1 MYRCTPPLWP
11 YNCMT
16 GTRIYWFNSGWL
28 GICGGGAVNFDLL
41 FNESYVRPMYQIRI
55 VENEFENASFLFQL
69 FETFYYID
77 FDSKNNCF
85 SRISA
90 PFVKVNSTYMK
101 HKV

>member
-16 GTRIYWFNSGWL
+16 GTRINWFNSGWL
-28 GICGGGAVNFDLL
+28 GICGEGPSILIYYLMNHMLD
-41 FNESYVRPMYQIRI
+41 QCIRS
-55 VENEFENASFLFQL
+55 VLSKMNLKMHLFLFQL